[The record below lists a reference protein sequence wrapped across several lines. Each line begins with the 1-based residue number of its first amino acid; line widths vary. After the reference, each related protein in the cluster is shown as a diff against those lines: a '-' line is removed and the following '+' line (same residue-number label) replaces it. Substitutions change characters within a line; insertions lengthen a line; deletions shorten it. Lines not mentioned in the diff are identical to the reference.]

1 MKVSGQSGK
10 EAIVM
15 KSKQWVALLYGW
27 VIVLGLM
34 MLASFVL
41 ALLLR
46 FTTFN
51 DPALSWVTFVIG
63 LISLFLGG
71 LAAGVKGKTKG
82 WVIGLITGM
91 GFTLFVL
98 SVQYLGYQQGF
109 TFEQSLHHAGYMAA
123 ALFGGALGVN
133 IVGDESSSDK

>member
-1 MKVSGQSGK
+1 MKIGGQSGK
-10 EAIVM
+10 EGMIM
-15 KSKQWVALLYGW
+15 CSKQWVALLYGW
-27 VIVLGLM
+27 IIVLGLM
-34 MLASFVL
+34 MVASFVL

-51 DPALSWVTFVIG
+51 EPALSWVTFVIG

-71 LAAGVKGKTKG
+71 LAAGIKGKAKG
-82 WVIGLITGM
+82 WMIGIFTGA

-109 TFEQSLHHAGYMAA
+109 SLEQSLHHAGYMAA
-123 ALFGGALGVN
+123 ALFGGAVGVN
-133 IVGDESSSDK
+133 IAGEEASDK